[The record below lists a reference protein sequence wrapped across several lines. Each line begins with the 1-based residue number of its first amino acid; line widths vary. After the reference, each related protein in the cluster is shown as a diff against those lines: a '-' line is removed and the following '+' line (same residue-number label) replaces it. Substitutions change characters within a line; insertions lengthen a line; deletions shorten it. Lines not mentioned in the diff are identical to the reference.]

1 MGPVGRDG
9 GGLQA
14 GQLPVLAR
22 CDVHGYAKLRA
33 VATAATARRGFPTA
47 GTSASANRDRAR
59 VQPRALH
66 HVTAVQITVDRVV
79 GGGISGRIGQDLT
92 RAAIRSPG
100 SAVPITQGPTRL

>member
-33 VATAATARRGFPTA
+33 VATAATARRGFPTS
-47 GTSASANRDRAR
+47 GTSDSANRDRAR

-66 HVTAVQITVDRVV
+66 HVYGAEGMAAHARRLSRKWRASTGEI
-79 GGGISGRIGQDLT
+79 GGALY
-92 RAAIRSPG
+92 A
-100 SAVPITQGPTRL
+100 LEKF